1 MVGSRRSHPE
11 AEILTL
17 PLLMQAYYLSDRVVT
32 LLKSILLEHRCLLEM
47 NQEGESWQPEELAL
61 TEELI
66 VLFSENQPQP

>member
-1 MVGSRRSHPE
+1 
-11 AEILTL
+11 
-17 PLLMQAYYLSDRVVT
+17 MQAYYLSDRVVT